1 MSNNYFRLFLERPF
15 VSGCLFWRKKVY
27 FCIPLKRLYTISST
41 KTIEALVE
49 V

>member
-1 MSNNYFRLFLERPF
+1 MSHDLFCLFWGRSF